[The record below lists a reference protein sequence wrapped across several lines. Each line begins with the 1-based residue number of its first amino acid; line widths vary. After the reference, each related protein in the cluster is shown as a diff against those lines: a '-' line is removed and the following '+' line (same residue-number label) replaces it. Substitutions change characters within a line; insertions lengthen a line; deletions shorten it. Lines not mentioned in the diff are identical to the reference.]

1 MMMPTPR
8 AARENDVCPDRE
20 PEGVI
25 ADKGNLNEYPDDRA
39 EHQYER
45 KRKSKVHCAS
55 PLAMPC
61 MDRMRR
67 VTLSRREALPIPV
80 RLHPLVRHDLTFLPP
95 PWSYGPVGLAVAA

>member
-1 MMMPTPR
+1 MMMPAPR

-25 ADKGNLNEYPDDRA
+25 ADKGNLNEYPDDRE

-80 RLHPLVRHDLTFLPP
+80 WLHPLVRHDLTFCRHLGHMDR
-95 PWSYGPVGLAVAA
+95 WGLAVAA